1 MTPNTDIRPRV
12 ELQPLAYTMD
22 QAALV
27 CGRTKKQ
34 IYADIAAGLLRT
46 YKHGRRRMVTVD
58 ELQRHVSR
66 LAKGG
71 TR

>member
-1 MTPNTDIRPRV
+1 
-12 ELQPLAYTMD
+12 MD

-34 IYADIAAGLLRT
+34 LYRDLAAGLLRT
-46 YKHGRRRMVTVD
+46 YKHGRRRMVTVE
-58 ELQRHVSR
+58 ELQRHVAR